1 MARAIDGDALKRWCE
16 KIIDQACHPATVQIG
31 EVFLDKV
38 RSMPTLTPPNEPLT
52 LEAAKRAKPKGPAIA
67 INPSRRRTRYD
78 WEKAKTLYD
87 QKWSDSK
94 IATAM
99 GCDVNSVLAWR
110 KREKLPPW
118 PRSVQIVARKTAA
131 I

>member
-1 MARAIDGDALKRWCE
+1 MGKIRCPECRYRAAKFSDYTCDYAGITGHTRRA
-16 KIIDQACHPATVQIG
+16 V
-31 EVFLDKV
+31 
-38 RSMPTLTPPNEPLT
+38 PPERCRHFEPEQP

-94 IATAM
+94 IAAAM

-118 PRSVQIVARKTAA
+118 PRSVQIVARKEVVV
-131 I
+131 

>member
-1 MARAIDGDALKRWCE
+1 MRGSRAIRGGPSRPERCR
-16 KIIDQACHPATVQIG
+16 H
-31 EVFLDKV
+31 F
-38 RSMPTLTPPNEPLT
+38 EPEQP